1 MKKFILSAMAVA
13 AFAVGGIA
21 KADVIDSVGSAI
33 SRIFGVPYDA
43 TRYGV
48 APGAT
53 LYTDGYG
60 RTYYLGADNQP
71 IYVQP
76 NVQVAPAPYPGN
88 YAVAPSYD
96 LDGDGVANQYDR
108 YPADARYR

>member
-13 AFAVGGIA
+13 AFALGGVA
-21 KADVIDSVGSAI
+21 KADVIDSVGTAI

-43 TRYGV
+43 TRYAV
-48 APGAT
+48 APGTT

-60 RTYYLGADNQP
+60 RTYYLGANNQP

-76 NVQVAPAPYPGN
+76 NGQVVPYAGN

-96 LDGDGVANQYDR
+96 QDGDGIANPYDR
-108 YPADARYR
+108 YPNDPRYR